1 MAKKR
6 HNKRHQQKNI
16 QTNEENS
23 EIKYHEE
30 LHNKIELTLKDE
42 SNDKPDDTSEANTEE
57 IITTNSIDSVS
68 SKKTQENN
76 EHIIPTSSRKDVEV
90 DKIFQLLQDAK
101 NELKN
106 KNHFKKERQDRIEK
120 IINDIPPE
128 SLSKLSQEAIPDETH
143 DVPEEDEVITPI
155 HTVEKNETEE
165 KHTAETISHEK
176 YTSNKSSHLIS
187 YLLSAIVLI
196 LGFLLFDIT
205 QNKQS
210 NTQTQN
216 NFTFEDLEKN
226 IQEQYVNREQML
238 KIQAQTKELMSKSKL
253 LIEKNQLQNA
263 EISRLTLEVQK
274 SAIPEKEVSNN
285 RNLLKENILLKKEQS
300 IYSNK
305 LIALKLKNKEQTEK
319 TALIEEELK
328 SLQVQNQAKK
338 VLSNKSTNTITLNEN
353 QKKINSSKYQQ
364 VLDKEVFPATISTS
378 KNYTILKCYDL
389 KPGEFYLSAKCKKDI
404 EQFVSKN
411 SNALRFEV
419 IGVVDN
425 TDFTSVYKHKV
436 DTKEALELRK
446 YTAMGLARYRVLE
459 TSWFLNEQQKNITL
473 TPVNYTLTS
482 KKSNRGSIVRAYYK

>member
-16 QTNEENS
+16 PTNEENS

-30 LHNKIELTLKDE
+30 LPNKIELTLKDKSNEKTNMKADETVEKNTDNSE
-42 SNDKPDDTSEANTEE
+42 STKEP
-57 IITTNSIDSVS
+57 
-68 SKKTQENN
+68 QENN

-120 IINDIPPE
+120 IISDIPSE
-128 SLSKLSQEAIPDETH
+128 SLSKLSQEPISDIAQEVI
-143 DVPEEDEVITPI
+143 EEDEVPTPLHI
-155 HTVEKNETEE
+155 VEKNVSDIHDAPEPITQE
-165 KHTAETISHEK
+165 KHK
-176 YTSNKSSHLIS
+176 SNKSSHLIS

-196 LGFLLFDIT
+196 LVFLLFDIT
-205 QNKQS
+205 QNKQT

-216 NFTFEDLEKN
+216 NFTFENLAKN
-226 IQEQYVNREQML
+226 IQEQYVNKVQML
-238 KIQAQTKELMSKSKL
+238 KIQTQTKELISKSKL
-253 LIEKNQLQNA
+253 LIEKNKLQSD
-263 EISRLTLEVQK
+263 EINQLTLAVQK
-274 SAIPEKEVSNN
+274 SVISEKKVHNN
-285 RNLLKENILLKKEQS
+285 RDLLKENILLKKEQS
-300 IYSNK
+300 AYSNK
-305 LIALKLKNKEQTEK
+305 LVALKLKTKEQTEK
-319 TALIEEELK
+319 IVLIEQQLQTI
-328 SLQVQNQAKK
+328 QVQNQTKK
-338 VLSNKSTNTITLNEN
+338 ALLSKSKKTTTLTEDE
-353 QKKINSSKYQQ
+353 KRINNSKYQQ
-364 VLDKEVFPATISTS
+364 VLDKEVFPAIISTS
-378 KNYTILKCYDL
+378 KNYDILKCYDL

-404 EQFVSKN
+404 EKFVSKN

-425 TDFTSVYKHKV
+425 TDFTSFYKHKI

-446 YTAMGLARYRVLE
+446 YNAMGLARYRVLE

-473 TPVNYTLTS
+473 SPVNYTLTS